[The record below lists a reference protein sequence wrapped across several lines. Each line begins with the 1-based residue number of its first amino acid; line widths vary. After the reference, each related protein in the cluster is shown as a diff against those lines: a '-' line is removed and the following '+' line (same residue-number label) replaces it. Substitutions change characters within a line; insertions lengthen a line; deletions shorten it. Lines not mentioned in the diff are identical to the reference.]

1 MPTELTVNLGSAIN
15 DFRRAR
21 RRAAIERVLA
31 RFTRK
36 PVDLLPYEEV
46 KRKLH
51 AVERTGQKL
60 EEIPLDAIVGSVGR
74 YSDFTRSFLPRQDS
88 DEDRWARVKVA
99 VSDDMGLPPIEVY
112 KLGETYFVRDGNHRV
127 SIARQLGQSH
137 IQAYVTEVQS
147 KVSLSPDD
155 RPDDIILKE
164 EFIEFLEHTRIRD
177 LYPEADLQ
185 VTAPGGYRRLED
197 YIIVHQYYMELEQ
210 ERDVP
215 SEEAVRHW
223 YETEYMPI
231 VEAIRNRG
239 ILRDFPKRTE
249 TDLYLWVSDHRR
261 ALEREL
267 GWQISPEAAASDLS
281 SRFSPKPT
289 QVVARLG
296 QKVQDAVT
304 PDELESGP
312 APGLWREE
320 HLAAR
325 RGGSLISD
333 ILVPVSGEDVGWNAF
348 EQAVVVAQKEGAQL
362 FGLHVL
368 ASMEQLKSDAAQ
380 AVREEFM
387 ERCLKA
393 GLSGSLKL
401 EVGEVPR
408 KVSELSRL
416 SDLVV
421 VNLAYPPGSKAISK
435 LSSGF
440 RTMLRRCARPVLAA
454 PGVVSPLSSALL
466 AYDGS
471 SRAEEALFVAT
482 YLAGKWEIPLTV
494 ISVEEANVTV
504 SRTLQRAKDYLEKH
518 GVQATFIA
526 KKGSVPEVILDAV
539 SDYHCDLIIMGGYGH
554 SPVREVV
561 LGSSVDQVLRESRTS
576 KLICR

>member
-1 MPTELTVNLGSAIN
+1 MTVDLGSAIN

-36 PVDLLPYEEV
+36 PVDLLPYEDV

-88 DEDRWARVKVA
+88 DEERWARVKVA

-112 KLGETYFVRDGNHRV
+112 KLGEAYFVRDGNHRV
-127 SIARQLGQSH
+127 SIARQLDQSH

-147 KVSLSPDD
+147 QVSLSPDD
-155 RPDDIILKE
+155 RPDDLILKE
-164 EFIEFLEHTRIRD
+164 ELIEFLEHTRIRD
-177 LYPEADLQ
+177 LYPEANLE

-197 YIIVHQYYMELEQ
+197 YITVHQYYMELEQ

-215 SEEAVRHW
+215 PEEAVSHW

-231 VEAIRNRG
+231 VEVIRNRG

-249 TDLYLWVSDHRR
+249 TDLYLWISDHRR

-267 GWQISPEAAASDLS
+267 GWQISPEAAASDLA
-281 SRFSPKPT
+281 SRYSPKPT
-289 QVVARLG
+289 QVAARLG
-296 QKVQDAVT
+296 HKVQDAVT
-304 PDELESGP
+304 PDELEPGP

-325 RGGSLISD
+325 RSGSLISD
-333 ILVPVSGEDVGWNAF
+333 ILVPVSGEEVGWNAF
-348 EQAVVVAQKEGAQL
+348 EQAVVVAQKESAQL

-380 AVREEFM
+380 VVREEFM
-387 ERCLKA
+387 ERCLKS
-393 GLSGSLKL
+393 GLSGNLKL
-401 EVGEVPR
+401 EVGDVSR
-408 KVSELSRL
+408 KISEFSRL

-421 VNLAYPPGSKAISK
+421 VNLAYPPESKALSK

-454 PGVVSPLSSALL
+454 PGVVSSLSSAIL

-471 SRAEEALFVAT
+471 PRAEEALFVAT
-482 YLAGKWEIPLTV
+482 YLAGKWDLPLAV
-494 ISVEEANVTV
+494 ISVEEAGVNV
-504 SRTLQRAKDYLEKH
+504 SKMLERAKDYLEKH

-526 KKGSVPEVILDAV
+526 KEGSVPEAILDAV
-539 SDYHCDLIIMGGYGH
+539 GDHDSDLIVMGGYGH
-554 SPVREVV
+554 SPVVEVV

-576 KLICR
+576 MLICR